1 MRWKWD
7 FYFVYSESVKY
18 SNWNEFADE
27 FEWHEVLFLSNN
39 DESLPYLINK
49 ASNSES
55 MEEKNV
61 EDKIFHLSKIP
72 SVVKVLEDYNFEQYP
87 NWLIFILSVKKDE
100 SVALFE
106 EFISKW
112 FDKKFMLLVENITW
126 WSWKNLFKAKHQWA
140 KIIIWW
146 YNFLLQLFSQK
157 IAISQLIIYNSKWNQ
172 QDLIYSDILRYGQE
186 TLS

>member
-1 MRWKWD
+1 
-7 FYFVYSESVKY
+7 
-18 SNWNEFADE
+18 
-27 FEWHEVLFLSNN
+27 
-39 DESLPYLINK
+39 
-49 ASNSES
+49 
-55 MEEKNV
+55 
-61 EDKIFHLSKIP
+61 
-72 SVVKVLEDYNFEQYP
+72 LEDYDIKQYP

-112 FDKKFMLLVENITW
+112 FDKRFLLLVENITW
-126 WSWKNLFKAKHQWA
+126 WSWKNLFKAKQQGA

>member
-1 MRWKWD
+1 
-7 FYFVYSESVKY
+7 
-18 SNWNEFADE
+18 
-27 FEWHEVLFLSNN
+27 
-39 DESLPYLINK
+39 
-49 ASNSES
+49 
-55 MEEKNV
+55 
-61 EDKIFHLSKIP
+61 
-72 SVVKVLEDYNFEQYP
+72 LEDYDIKQYP

-112 FDKKFMLLVENITW
+112 FDKRFLLLVENITW
-126 WSWKNLFKAKHQWA
+126 WSWKNLFKAKQQGA

-146 YNFLLQLFSQK
+146 YNFLLQLFAQK

-172 QDLIYSDILRYGQE
+172 QDLIYSDILWYGKE